1 MSTIEPKAE
10 RLERTIV
17 LSMHKHWRFCLVEG
31 VFLVLLGLAA
41 LIVPRTGLVD
51 FEFGWLFLFSGI
63 TGLATSLFVRGA
75 QGFGRLFVA
84 AILAIA
90 AGALMLLS
98 PANVLSLTLILIF
111 FFVFEGVASIMFG
124 FKHMRDVSGQ
134 WVWML
139 GSGIVDLFL
148 AALILLQLPGS
159 AKWALGLLVG
169 VNLISGG
176 ITIIGMALQGRAIV
190 SSNAG

>member
-1 MSTIEPKAE
+1 MSTNEPKAE

-17 LSMHKHWRFCLVEG
+17 ISMHKHWRFCLVEG
-31 VFLVLLGLAA
+31 IILVILGLAA
-41 LIVPRTGLVD
+41 LIVPRTGIVD
-51 FEFGWLFLFSGI
+51 IEFGWLFLLSGI
-63 TGLATSLFVRGA
+63 TGLVTSLFVRGA
-75 QGFGRLFVA
+75 KGFGRLFVA
-84 AILAIA
+84 AVLAIA
-90 AGALMLLS
+90 AGSLMLLS
-98 PANVLSLTLILIF
+98 PTNVLSLTLILIL

-148 AALILLQLPGS
+148 AALIVMELPGS

-176 ITIIGMALQGRAIV
+176 VTIIGMALQGRTII
-190 SSNAG
+190 SNNAT

>member
-1 MSTIEPKAE
+1 
-10 RLERTIV
+10 
-17 LSMHKHWRFCLVEG
+17 
-31 VFLVLLGLAA
+31 
-41 LIVPRTGLVD
+41 
-51 FEFGWLFLFSGI
+51 
-63 TGLATSLFVRGA
+63 
-75 QGFGRLFVA
+75 
-84 AILAIA
+84 
-90 AGALMLLS
+90 
-98 PANVLSLTLILIF
+98 
-111 FFVFEGVASIMFG
+111 VFEGAASIMFG

>member
-1 MSTIEPKAE
+1 MSTNEPKVE

-17 LSMHKHWRFCLVEG
+17 VSMHKHWRLYLVEG
-31 VFLVLLGLAA
+31 GILVILGLAA
-41 LIVPRTGLVD
+41 LIVPRTGIVD

-63 TGLATSLFVRGA
+63 TGLITSLFVRGA
-75 QGFGRLFVA
+75 TGFGRLFVA

-90 AGALMLLS
+90 AGSLMLLS
-98 PANVLSLTLILIF
+98 PTNVLSLTLILIF

-148 AALILLQLPGS
+148 AALILMELPGS

-176 ITIIGMALQGRAIV
+176 VTIIGMALQGRTII
-190 SSNAG
+190 SNNAT